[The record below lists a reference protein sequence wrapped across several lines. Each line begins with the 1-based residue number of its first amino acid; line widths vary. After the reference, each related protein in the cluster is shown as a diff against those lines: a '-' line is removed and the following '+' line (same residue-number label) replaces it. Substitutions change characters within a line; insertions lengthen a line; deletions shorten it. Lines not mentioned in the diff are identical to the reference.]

1 MQMQGRAMWRGLALC
16 MASASVYAM
25 GQDSAQTPLRAG
37 ASAASASDM
46 GRDTANAAF
55 AGPFAG
61 GWEAC
66 AGARSPDEC
75 HRYQLVQRG
84 ERICGTWSYV
94 ASGREYE
101 GRLIARATS
110 ATAARRTHVCGRA
123 GSMTTTECDAGW
135 QRTDTPLHL
144 CNGRLGDMP
153 GADGRC
159 VADHLPMSESSER
172 VADLLAQ
179 DWVQACLSMNP

>member
-1 MQMQGRAMWRGLALC
+1 MHTQERGRLLWLALC
-16 MASASVYAM
+16 MVQAAGYAMEQNVAKAELHAAVSRAPAPASVP
-25 GQDSAQTPLRAG
+25 D
-37 ASAASASDM
+37 AADVT
-46 GRDTANAAF
+46 GG
-55 AGPFAG
+55 GPFAG

-66 AGARSPDEC
+66 TGARSPDEC
-75 HRYQLVQRG
+75 HRYLLVQRG
-84 ERICGTWSYV
+84 DRICGTWSYV

-123 GSMTTTECDAGW
+123 GSVTTTECDAGW
-135 QRTDTPLHL
+135 QGTEAPLHL

-159 VADHLPMSESSER
+159 VADHLPMSESSQRMAE
-172 VADLLAQ
+172 LMAQ

>member
-1 MQMQGRAMWRGLALC
+1 MHMQKRVRLLWLALC
-16 MASASVYAM
+16 MVPVAGHAM
-25 GQDSAQTPLRAG
+25 EQNIAQAEPRGG
-37 ASAASASDM
+37 ASEAPVQA
-46 GRDTANAAF
+46 GVRDAEDVTGG
-55 AGPFAG
+55 GPFAS

-75 HRYQLVQRG
+75 HRYLLVQRG
-84 ERICGTWSYV
+84 DRICGTWSYV

-123 GSMTTTECDAGW
+123 GSVTTTECDAGW
-135 QRTDTPLHL
+135 QRTDAPLHL

-153 GADGRC
+153 GSDGRC
-159 VADHLPMSESSER
+159 VADHLPTPESSQR
-172 VADLLAQ
+172 VAGLLAQ